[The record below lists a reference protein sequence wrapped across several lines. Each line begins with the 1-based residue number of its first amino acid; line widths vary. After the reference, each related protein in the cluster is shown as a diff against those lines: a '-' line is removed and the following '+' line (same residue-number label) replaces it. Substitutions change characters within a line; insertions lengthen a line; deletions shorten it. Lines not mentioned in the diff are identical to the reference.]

1 MPRPQD
7 MIMMYADGFT
17 VAIIDR
23 LAAGG
28 ATIGFPLVEK
38 LRFF

>member
-1 MPRPQD
+1 
-7 MIMMYADGFT
+7 MIMMKADSFT

-23 LAAGG
+23 LAAGR
-28 ATIGFPLVEK
+28 ATIGFLLVEK